1 MKIKGTN
8 IRIFYNGN
16 VIAKARSAQIQIN
29 GNDED
34 TTTKDNAS
42 LATLETRVSA
52 SWQAQVESLDNTNI
66 TTLLTAWKN
75 CTAITIKW
83 DETGGTNNDTAQ
95 EATFA
100 RTGTAYISDATFT
113 FNDREIVVSNV
124 TFLGSGALSEVV

>member
-8 IRIFYNGN
+8 IRVFMGST
-16 VIAKARSAQIQIN
+16 VIAKSRSAQIQIN

-52 SWQAQVESLDNTNI
+52 SWQVQVESLDNTNI

-75 CTAITIKW
+75 TTPLTLKW
-83 DETGGTNNDTAQ
+83 DQTGGTNNATAQ
-95 EATFA
+95 EASFA
-100 RTGTAYISDATFT
+100 RTGDAYISDATFT
-113 FNDREIVVSNV
+113 FNDREIVVSNI
-124 TFLGSGALSEVV
+124 TFLGSGALTTVD